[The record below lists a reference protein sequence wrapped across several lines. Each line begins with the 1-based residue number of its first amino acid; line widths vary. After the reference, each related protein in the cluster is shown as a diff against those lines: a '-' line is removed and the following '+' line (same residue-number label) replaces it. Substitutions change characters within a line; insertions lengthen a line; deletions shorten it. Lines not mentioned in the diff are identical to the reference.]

1 MLLPYI
7 LAQMNK
13 KTKTVILDFDIEGF
27 HFYPNAP
34 KQVSFLEH
42 NHRHIFQIRVGYKVQ
57 DSNREKEIFI
67 EQDYLKDYLYESYG
81 SPCQFENM
89 SCEMIA
95 EEILEFAQEEGCVWV
110 EVFED
115 SLGGARIEI

>member
-1 MLLPYI
+1 M
-7 LAQMNK
+7 
-13 KTKTVILDFDIEGF
+13 KTVILDFDIEGF
-27 HFYPNAP
+27 HYYPDPP
-34 KQVSFLEH
+34 KEVSFLRY
-42 NHRHIFQIRVGYKVQ
+42 NHRHIFQIRVGYKVE

-67 EQDYLKDYLYESYG
+67 EQDYLKDYLSESYG

-95 EEILEFAQEEGCVWV
+95 EDLLKFILDDGGIWV

-115 SLGGARIEI
+115 GKGGARVEL

>member
-1 MLLPYI
+1 M
-7 LAQMNK
+7 
-13 KTKTVILDFDIEGF
+13 KTVILDFDIEGF

-34 KQVSFLEH
+34 KKVSFLEH
-42 NHRHIFQIRVGYKVQ
+42 NHRHIFQIRAGYKVE

-67 EQDYLKDYLYESYG
+67 EQDYLKDYLSESYG

-95 EEILEFAQEEGCVWV
+95 GEILDFAQEDGCVWV

-115 SLGGARIEI
+115 GKGGARVEL

>member
-1 MLLPYI
+1 M
-7 LAQMNK
+7 
-13 KTKTVILDFDIEGF
+13 KTVILDFDIEGF

-34 KQVSFLEH
+34 KQVSFLQH
-42 NHRHIFQIRVGYKVQ
+42 NHRHIFQIRAGYKVE

-67 EQDYLKDYLYESYG
+67 HQDFIKEYLYESYG
-81 SPCQFENM
+81 NPCHFDNM

-95 EEILEFAQEEGCVWV
+95 EEILEFAEEDGCVWV

-115 SLGGARIEI
+115 GKGGARVDL

>member
-1 MLLPYI
+1 M
-7 LAQMNK
+7 
-13 KTKTVILDFDIEGF
+13 KTVILDFDIEGF
-27 HFYPNAP
+27 HHYPDPP
-34 KQVSFLEH
+34 KEVSFLRY
-42 NHRHIFQIRVGYKVQ
+42 NHRHIFQIRVGYKVE

-67 EQDYLKDYLYESYG
+67 EQDYLKDYLSESYG

-95 EEILEFAQEEGCVWV
+95 EDLLKFILDDGGVWV

-115 SLGGARIEI
+115 GKGGARVEL